1 MVIVL
6 SAIKK
11 LAAVAGFLVLGALGL
26 AGCAGTGAGSGNAK
40 SVESAVTEAR
50 EIVASQAL
58 ARWEALIKG
67 EIAKAYEYL
76 SPGTR
81 AVVPLNVYTAKIRP
95 GLWKKAKVESVTCE
109 QEQCAVTMIVEYSYR
124 SIESIEARMNE
135 VWLLEDGKWWY
146 VVQGR

>member
-1 MVIVL
+1 MALVSSTL
-6 SAIKK
+6 IK
-11 LAAVAGFLVLGALGL
+11 LVAVAGFLVLGL
-26 AGCAGTGAGSGNAK
+26 AGCAGTGAGSQSVDSAK
-40 SVESAVTEAR
+40 SVESAVSDR
-50 EIVASQAL
+50 EIVASRAS
-58 ARWEALIKG
+58 ARWEALLKG
-67 EIAKAYEYL
+67 ELAKAYEYL

-81 AVVPLNVYTAKIRP
+81 AVMPLNVYTAKIRP

-109 QEQCAVTMIVEYSYR
+109 LEQCAVTMMVEYSYR